1 VKGDVNESQ
10 RDGTFSHLQ
19 ETSQGMVED
28 FGYQKGIG
36 AS

>member
-1 VKGDVNESQ
+1 VKGDVNETQ

-19 ETSQGMVED
+19 ETFQGED